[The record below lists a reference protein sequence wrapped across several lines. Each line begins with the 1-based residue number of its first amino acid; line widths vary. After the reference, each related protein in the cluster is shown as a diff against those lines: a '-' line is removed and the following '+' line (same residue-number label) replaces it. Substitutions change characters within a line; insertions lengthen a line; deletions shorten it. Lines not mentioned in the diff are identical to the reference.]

1 MECRVLYIL
10 VDGLQG
16 DLYLDVLF
24 LSVTS
29 R

>member
-10 VDGLQG
+10 VDGLHG

-29 R
+29 W